1 MSLNT
6 PGFIVDMFFD
16 EIDARDAVTANLKM
30 LINFLDSGLQ
40 VPDLILANQMNNELG
55 FVRYR

>member
-16 EIDARDAVTANLKM
+16 EIDARDAVTTNLKI
-30 LINFLDSGLQ
+30 LINFLDGGLQ